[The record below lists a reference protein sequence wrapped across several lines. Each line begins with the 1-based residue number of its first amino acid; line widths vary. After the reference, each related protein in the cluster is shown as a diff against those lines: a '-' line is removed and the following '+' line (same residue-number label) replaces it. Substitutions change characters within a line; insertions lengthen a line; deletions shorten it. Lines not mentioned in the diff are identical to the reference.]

1 MWIKRRIGRDIW
13 ESPDPE
19 PLEEEEEEE
28 RGGNQVQ

>member
-19 PLEEEEEEE
+19 PLEEEEERE
-28 RGGNQVQ
+28 GNQVQ

>member
-19 PLEEEEEEE
+19 PLEEEEEERE
-28 RGGNQVQ
+28 GNQVQ